1 MKQIAIISGKGGTG
15 KTILTASF
23 AVLAEHKV
31 MADCDVDAA
40 DLHLL
45 LKPDAREK
53 HDFKGLP
60 KAYID
65 QKSCNECMECR
76 AVCRFDAVVVDDKKT
91 VIIDRTS
98 CEGCGI
104 CRHLCPPGAIIM
116 QDNVAGAWYV
126 SATRYGVLVH
136 AALGIAEENSG
147 KLVSQVR
154 AEAKKIAE
162 QQGADYIIIDGPP
175 GIGCPALATLTG
187 VDYAVIV
194 TEPTLS
200 GIHDMERAVAVA
212 RHFNIATGCV
222 VNKYDINPEHTRR
235 IEAWCGMTG
244 VTLLGR
250 IPFDLSVTKA
260 LMERVP
266 VIEYTKNTVTEK
278 ITDIWN
284 RVS

>member
-1 MKQIAIISGKGGTG
+1 MKHIAIISGKGGTG

-23 AVLAEHKV
+23 AVLAQNKV

-45 LKPDAREK
+45 LKPEILEK
-53 HDFKGLP
+53 HAFKGLP
-60 KAYID
+60 KAFID
-65 QKSCNECMECR
+65 EQLCTVCMECKT
-76 AVCRFDAVVVDDKKT
+76 VCRFGAVDVDHET
-91 VIIDRTS
+91 VIIDRIT

-104 CRHLCPPGAIIM
+104 CMYVCPPGAITM
-116 QDNVAGAWYV
+116 QDSTAGEWYV
-126 SATRYGVLVH
+126 SRTQHGFLVH

-154 AEAKKIAE
+154 AGAKKIAE
-162 QQGADYIIIDGPP
+162 QQGADYVIIDGPP
-175 GIGCPALATLTG
+175 GIGCPAMATLTG

-200 GIHDMERAVAVA
+200 GIHDMERAAQIA

-222 VNKYDINPEHTRR
+222 VNKFDINPAHTQR
-235 IEAWCGMTG
+235 IEAWCRTNDII
-244 VTLLGR
+244 LLGR

-266 VIEYTKNTVTEK
+266 VIEYTRNTVTET
-278 ITDIWN
+278 ISEIW
-284 RVS
+284 RRLS